1 MFWRRG
7 SGAPRARRGRGPPGG
22 CAVGQGWEAGLDVE
36 QPVCEEFSV
45 DAAKVERLRRELAAA
60 RGLAELF
67 KALADETR
75 ARIAYALAREE
86 LCVCDIAGL
95 LGVSVATASHH
106 LRVLRQM
113 GLVRYRRAGKFV
125 YYALDDDHVARLL
138 ENAMEH
144 LKEVRR

>member
-1 MFWRRG
+1 M
-7 SGAPRARRGRGPPGG
+7 S
-22 CAVGQGWEAGLDVE
+22 EAAQPMEKGD
-36 QPVCEEFSV
+36 QPVCEVFGV
-45 DAAKVERLRRELAAA
+45 NPATVERLRPAVAGT
-60 RGLAELF
+60 RGLADLF
-67 KALADETR
+67 KALADDTR
-75 ARIAYALAREE
+75 AKIAWALSQEE

-125 YYALDDDHVARLL
+125 YYALDDDHVVRLL

-144 LKEVRR
+144 LREGDR